1 MSFFN
6 AEYEL
11 EKRFIKGLR
20 AVFEKDE
27 DFNYNVDRTK
37 SSIVITGDYPDN
49 EDAPLQKPHIVIMSI
64 ATSDN
69 AQNTFTNNFLRDVS
83 YNGMSNSV
91 QEYAF
96 IIPYTA
102 TIFCSGEH
110 SVSKDLASRLREY
123 LATAAYGYLSETL
136 GLNITNIQKSQC
148 NPSKQHPQTIFDT
161 AISVQGTFYHI
172 SRKKP
177 DGFLAGIDTPIK
189 DIIVHDIDIKEY

>member
-11 EKRFIKGLR
+11 EKRFIKGFR
-20 AVFEKDE
+20 AIFEKDE

-37 SSIVITGDYPDN
+37 SDIVITGDYPDN
-49 EDAPLQKPHIVIMSI
+49 EDSPLQKPHIVIMSI
-64 ATSDN
+64 STSDN
-69 AQNTFTNNFLRDVS
+69 AQNTFTNNFLRDVTFD
-83 YNGMSNSV
+83 GMANSV

-110 SVSKDLASRLREY
+110 SVSKDLASKLREY
-123 LATAAYGYLSETL
+123 LVTTAYGFLSETL
-136 GLNITNIQKSQC
+136 GLNITSVQKSQC
-148 NPSKQHPQTIFDT
+148 SPSKQHPQTIFDT
-161 AISVQGTFYHI
+161 AINVQGTFYHI

-177 DGFLAGIDTPIK
+177 DGFLAGIDKPIK
-189 DIIVHDIDIKEY
+189 DIIINDIDIKEY